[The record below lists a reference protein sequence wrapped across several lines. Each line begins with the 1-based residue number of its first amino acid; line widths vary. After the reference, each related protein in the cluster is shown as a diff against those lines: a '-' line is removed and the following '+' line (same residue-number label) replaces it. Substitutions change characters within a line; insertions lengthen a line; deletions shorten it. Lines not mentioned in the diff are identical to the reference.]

1 MIETI
6 KNNVINLIDNIEE
19 MVICFYQQKKEQG
32 YAKLDGTLN
41 LLGNVMDE
49 LAYLKRENEKMSINL
64 DGMNIALNHALVA
77 LQEKDTIL
85 FSDILNYELLP
96 QLREVAI
103 II

>member
-6 KNNVINLIDNIEE
+6 KNNVINLIENIEE

-32 YAKLDGTLN
+32 YAKLDETLN

-49 LAYLKRENEKMSINL
+49 LSYLKKENDKLSFDL
-64 DGMNIALNHALVA
+64 DSMNIALNHALVA

-85 FSDILNYELLP
+85 FSDILNYELLT
-96 QLREVAI
+96 QLREVTKI
-103 II
+103 M